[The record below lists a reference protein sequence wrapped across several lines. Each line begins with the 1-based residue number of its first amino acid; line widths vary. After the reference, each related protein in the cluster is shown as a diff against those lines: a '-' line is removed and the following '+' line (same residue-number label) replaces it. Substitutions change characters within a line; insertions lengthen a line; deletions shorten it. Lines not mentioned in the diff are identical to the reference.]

1 MEEQSKEQIF
11 EEVIKLIIKRQNSR
25 NGSERSELMKQIIQ
39 KMAKHKISTD
49 DVQKYMKQKNERQKN
64 SNGYER

>member
-11 EEVIKLIIKRQNSR
+11 EEVIKLIIKRQNSK

>member
-11 EEVIKLIIKRQNSR
+11 EEVIKLIIKRQNSK
-25 NGSERSELMKQIIQ
+25 NGPERSELKKQIIQ
-39 KMAKHKISTD
+39 KMAKYKISTD
-49 DVQKYMKQKNERQKN
+49 DIQKYMNQKNERQKN

>member
-1 MEEQSKEQIF
+1 MGEQSKEQIF
-11 EEVIKLIIKRQNSR
+11 EEVIKLIIKRQNSK